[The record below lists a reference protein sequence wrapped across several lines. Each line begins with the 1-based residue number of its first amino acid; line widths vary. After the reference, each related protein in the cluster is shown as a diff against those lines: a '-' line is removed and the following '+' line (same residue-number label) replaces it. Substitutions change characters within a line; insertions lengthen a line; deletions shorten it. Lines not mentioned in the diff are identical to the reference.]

1 MSAPTVKFNKVVL
14 YFMDQQKVTIWMIN
28 LADFP
33 ILKGHNSCKDSA
45 IIVKITLDLYFVINN
60 NYMLK

>member
-1 MSAPTVKFNKVVL
+1 
-14 YFMDQQKVTIWMIN
+14 MIN